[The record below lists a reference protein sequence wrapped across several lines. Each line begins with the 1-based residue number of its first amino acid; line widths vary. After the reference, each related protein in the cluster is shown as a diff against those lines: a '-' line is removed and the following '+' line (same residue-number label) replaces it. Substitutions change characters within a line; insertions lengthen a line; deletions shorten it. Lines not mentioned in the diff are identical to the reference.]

1 MCAGSCREP
10 TLTSAAGSVASGNTS
25 SCCCFSETCDS
36 SEELELC
43 CSSSTGETEDDL
55 LFSLCPSLPNE
66 LLASSVPASSTPVLL
81 TPSGENDSRETLL
94 AALLV
99 DAAPPEISGCSM
111 LSANTLGEMRLVAK
125 RLTSRARAI
134 IFRDLVMRSSSAPGD
149 AGTQFG
155 VCVYKIQLFYQIY
168 SL

>member
-1 MCAGSCREP
+1 MCTGSCREP
-10 TLTSAAGSVASGNTS
+10 TLTSAAGSVASGNAS
-25 SCCCFSETCDS
+25 SCCSSETCDS

-43 CSSSTGETEDDL
+43 SSSNTGETEDNVL
-55 LFSLCPSLPNE
+55 SSPCPSLPNE
-66 LLASSVPASSTPVLL
+66 LLVSSVPASSTPALL

-94 AALLV
+94 AALLL
-99 DAAPPEISGCSM
+99 DAALPEISGCSM
-111 LSANTLGEMRLVAK
+111 PSANTLGEIRLVAK

-134 IFRDLVMRSSSAPGD
+134 IFRDLVVRSSSAPRD